1 MITNMLRRIEDLLV
15 QVVRVVLL
23 VFSLLV
29 LVGMALWTWES
40 FRPGKAEAPQAVA
53 QELNWK
59 DARPDLQFVVDETS
73 RDLGAGGG
81 EPAMEKRLAD
91 PALRPAFQKADALVR
106 AFVNK
111 DPARRERTERDHQ
124 ARGLAP
130 LHPLLQGDALPSE
143 ADVQRRIQE
152 RGQREGDA
160 GAVDAAADAAAADA
174 AADAAAA
181 DAAAAD
187 AAAADAAAAAA
198 ASADEEDSWMVEPVD
213 TAAAIHERA
222 QAAELEHGKGAYAAY
237 VQGLPAALEQVFG
250 NAALEPRLQAQTAQ
264 QILSTVLLNYTL
276 SLDNAARALRGED
289 SHGSSSWKE
298 RFGAV
303 ETAFWSMLMSFLVLV
318 VMVLVFIRMER
329 HLRVISQQHGQAPR
343 QP

>member
-1 MITNMLRRIEDLLV
+1 MLRRIEDLLV

-106 AFVNK
+106 AYVNK
-111 DPARRERTERDHQ
+111 DPARRERTERDNQ

-174 AADAAAA
+174 AA
-181 DAAAAD
+181 
-187 AAAADAAAAAA
+187 AAA
-198 ASADEEDSWMVEPVD
+198 ASTDEEDGWMVEPVD

>member
-1 MITNMLRRIEDLLV
+1 MLRRIEDLLV

-143 ADVQRRIQE
+143 ADVQRHIQE

-174 AADAAAA
+174 AA
-181 DAAAAD
+181 
-187 AAAADAAAAAA
+187 AAA
-198 ASADEEDSWMVEPVD
+198 ASADEEDSWMVDPVD

-237 VQGLPAALEQVFG
+237 VQGLPGALEQVFG

>member
-106 AFVNK
+106 AYVNK
-111 DPARRERTERDHQ
+111 DPARRERTERDNQ

-160 GAVDAAADAAAADA
+160 GAVDAAANAAAAN
-174 AADAAAA
+174 
-181 DAAAAD
+181 
-187 AAAADAAAAAA
+187 AAAAAA
-198 ASADEEDSWMVEPVD
+198 ASTGEEDGWMVEPVD
-213 TAAAIHERA
+213 TATAIHERA

>member
-160 GAVDAAADAAAADA
+160 GAVDAAADAAAA
-174 AADAAAA
+174 
-181 DAAAAD
+181 
-187 AAAADAAAAAA
+187 AA
-198 ASADEEDSWMVEPVD
+198 ASTGEEDGWMVEPVE

>member
-143 ADVQRRIQE
+143 ADVQRHIQE

-174 AADAAAA
+174 AA
-181 DAAAAD
+181 
-187 AAAADAAAAAA
+187 AAA
-198 ASADEEDSWMVEPVD
+198 ASADEEDSWMVDPVD

-329 HLRVISQQHGQAPR
+329 HLRVISQQHGQAQR

>member
-106 AFVNK
+106 AYVNK
-111 DPARRERTERDHQ
+111 DPARRERTERDNQ

-160 GAVDAAADAAAADA
+160 GAVDAV
-174 AADAAAA
+174 
-181 DAAAAD
+181 AD

-198 ASADEEDSWMVEPVD
+198 ASTDEEDGWMVEPVD

>member
-91 PALRPAFQKADALVR
+91 PALRPAFQKADSLVR
-106 AFVNK
+106 AYVNK

-160 GAVDAAADAAAADA
+160 GAVDAAA
-174 AADAAAA
+174 
-181 DAAAAD
+181 
-187 AAAADAAAAAA
+187 ADAAAAAA
-198 ASADEEDSWMVEPVD
+198 ASTGEEDGWMVEPVD

>member
-106 AFVNK
+106 AYVNK
-111 DPARRERTERDHQ
+111 DPARRERTERDNQ

-160 GAVDAAADAAAADA
+160 GAVDAP
-174 AADAAAA
+174 
-181 DAAAAD
+181 
-187 AAAADAAAAAA
+187 ADAAAAAA
-198 ASADEEDSWMVEPVD
+198 ASTGEEDGWMVEPVD

>member
-160 GAVDAAADAAAADA
+160 GAVDAV
-174 AADAAAA
+174 
-181 DAAAAD
+181 
-187 AAAADAAAAAA
+187 ADAAAAAA
-198 ASADEEDSWMVEPVD
+198 ASTDEEDGWMVEPVD

-289 SHGSSSWKE
+289 SLGSSSWKE

>member
-40 FRPGKAEAPQAVA
+40 FRPGKPEAPQAVA

-111 DPARRERTERDHQ
+111 DPARRERTERDNQ

-160 GAVDAAADAAAADA
+160 
-174 AADAAAA
+174 
-181 DAAAAD
+181 
-187 AAAADAAAAAA
+187 AA
-198 ASADEEDSWMVEPVD
+198 ASTGEEDGWMVEPVD

>member
-106 AFVNK
+106 AYVNK
-111 DPARRERTERDHQ
+111 DPARRERTERDNQ

-160 GAVDAAADAAAADA
+160 GAVDAAADAAAA
-174 AADAAAA
+174 
-181 DAAAAD
+181 
-187 AAAADAAAAAA
+187 AA
-198 ASADEEDSWMVEPVD
+198 ASSDEEDGWMVEPVD

-250 NAALEPRLQAQTAQ
+250 DAALEPRLQAQTAQ

>member
-130 LHPLLQGDALPSE
+130 LHPLLQGDAQPSE

-174 AADAAAA
+174 AA
-181 DAAAAD
+181 
-187 AAAADAAAAAA
+187 AAA
-198 ASADEEDSWMVEPVD
+198 ASADEEDSWMVDPVD

>member
-111 DPARRERTERDHQ
+111 DPARRERTERDNQ

-130 LHPLLQGDALPSE
+130 LHPLLQGDTLPSE

-160 GAVDAAADAAAADA
+160 GAVDAAADAAAA
-174 AADAAAA
+174 
-181 DAAAAD
+181 
-187 AAAADAAAAAA
+187 AA
-198 ASADEEDSWMVEPVD
+198 ASADEEDSWMVDPVD

>member
-106 AFVNK
+106 AYVNK
-111 DPARRERTERDHQ
+111 DPARRERTERDNQ

-160 GAVDAAADAAAADA
+160 GAVDAAADAAAA
-174 AADAAAA
+174 
-181 DAAAAD
+181 
-187 AAAADAAAAAA
+187 AA
-198 ASADEEDSWMVEPVD
+198 ASTGEEDGWMVEPVD

>member
-106 AFVNK
+106 AYVNK
-111 DPARRERTERDHQ
+111 DPARRERTERDNQ

-160 GAVDAAADAAAADA
+160 GAVDAAADAAAA
-174 AADAAAA
+174 
-181 DAAAAD
+181 
-187 AAAADAAAAAA
+187 AA
-198 ASADEEDSWMVEPVD
+198 ASTGEEDGWMVEPVD

-289 SHGSSSWKE
+289 SHGSSSRKE

>member
-143 ADVQRRIQE
+143 ADVQRHIQE

-160 GAVDAAADAAAADA
+160 GAVDAAADAAAA
-174 AADAAAA
+174 
-181 DAAAAD
+181 
-187 AAAADAAAAAA
+187 AA
-198 ASADEEDSWMVEPVD
+198 ASADEEDSWMVDPVD

>member
-81 EPAMEKRLAD
+81 EPAMEKRLVD

-111 DPARRERTERDHQ
+111 DPARRERTERDNQ

-160 GAVDAAADAAAADA
+160 GAVDAAADAAAA
-174 AADAAAA
+174 
-181 DAAAAD
+181 
-187 AAAADAAAAAA
+187 AA
-198 ASADEEDSWMVEPVD
+198 ASSDEEDGWMVEPVD

>member
-59 DARPDLQFVVDETS
+59 DAKPDLQFVVDETS

-111 DPARRERTERDHQ
+111 DPARRERTERDNQ

-160 GAVDAAADAAAADA
+160 GAVDAV
-174 AADAAAA
+174 
-181 DAAAAD
+181 AD

-198 ASADEEDSWMVEPVD
+198 ASTGEEDGWMVEPVD

>member
-1 MITNMLRRIEDLLV
+1 
-15 QVVRVVLL
+15 
-23 VFSLLV
+23 
-29 LVGMALWTWES
+29 
-40 FRPGKAEAPQAVA
+40 
-53 QELNWK
+53 
-59 DARPDLQFVVDETS
+59 
-73 RDLGAGGG
+73 
-81 EPAMEKRLAD
+81 
-91 PALRPAFQKADALVR
+91 
-106 AFVNK
+106 
-111 DPARRERTERDHQ
+111 
-124 ARGLAP
+124 
-130 LHPLLQGDALPSE
+130 
-143 ADVQRRIQE
+143 
-152 RGQREGDA
+152 
-160 GAVDAAADAAAADA
+160 
-174 AADAAAA
+174 
-181 DAAAAD
+181 
-187 AAAADAAAAAA
+187 
-198 ASADEEDSWMVEPVD
+198 MVEPVD

-250 NAALEPRLQAQTAQ
+250 DAALEPRLQAQTAQ

-289 SHGSSSWKE
+289 SPGSSSWKE

>member
-29 LVGMALWTWES
+29 LAGMALWTWES

-81 EPAMEKRLAD
+81 EPTMEKRLAD

-143 ADVQRRIQE
+143 ADVQRHIQE

-174 AADAAAA
+174 AA
-181 DAAAAD
+181 
-187 AAAADAAAAAA
+187 AAA
-198 ASADEEDSWMVEPVD
+198 ASADEEDSWMVDPVD

>member
-160 GAVDAAADAAAADA
+160 GAVDAAADAAAA
-174 AADAAAA
+174 
-181 DAAAAD
+181 
-187 AAAADAAAAAA
+187 AA
-198 ASADEEDSWMVEPVD
+198 ASADEEDGWMVDPVD

-237 VQGLPAALEQVFG
+237 VQGLPGALEQVFG

-289 SHGSSSWKE
+289 SPGSSSWKE

>member
-143 ADVQRRIQE
+143 ADVQRHIQE

-160 GAVDAAADAAAADA
+160 GAVDAAAADAASADA
-174 AADAAAA
+174 AAS
-181 DAAAAD
+181 
-187 AAAADAAAAAA
+187 AA
-198 ASADEEDSWMVEPVD
+198 ASADEEDSWMVDPVD

>member
-73 RDLGAGGG
+73 RDLGAGGS

-143 ADVQRRIQE
+143 ADVQRHIQE

-160 GAVDAAADAAAADA
+160 GAVDAAADAAAA
-174 AADAAAA
+174 
-181 DAAAAD
+181 
-187 AAAADAAAAAA
+187 AA
-198 ASADEEDSWMVEPVD
+198 ASADEEDSWMVDPVD

>member
-160 GAVDAAADAAAADA
+160 GAVDAV
-174 AADAAAA
+174 ADAAAA

-187 AAAADAAAAAA
+187 AATAAA
-198 ASADEEDSWMVEPVD
+198 ASTGEEDGWMVEPVD
-213 TAAAIHERA
+213 TATAIHERA

>member
-59 DARPDLQFVVDETS
+59 DARPNLQFVVDETS

-81 EPAMEKRLAD
+81 EPAMEKRLVD

-130 LHPLLQGDALPSE
+130 LHPLLQGDAQPSE

-160 GAVDAAADAAAADA
+160 GAVDAAAADAASADA
-174 AADAAAA
+174 AAS
-181 DAAAAD
+181 
-187 AAAADAAAAAA
+187 AA
-198 ASADEEDSWMVEPVD
+198 ASADEEDSWMVDPVD

>member
-111 DPARRERTERDHQ
+111 DPARRERTERDNQ

-174 AADAAAA
+174 AT
-181 DAAAAD
+181 
-187 AAAADAAAAAA
+187 A
-198 ASADEEDSWMVEPVD
+198 ASASTGEEDGWMVEPVD

>member
-111 DPARRERTERDHQ
+111 DPARRERTERDNQ

-143 ADVQRRIQE
+143 ADVQRHIQE

-160 GAVDAAADAAAADA
+160 GAVDAAADAAAA
-174 AADAAAA
+174 
-181 DAAAAD
+181 
-187 AAAADAAAAAA
+187 AA
-198 ASADEEDSWMVEPVD
+198 ASTGEEDGWMVEPVD

-237 VQGLPAALEQVFG
+237 VHGLPAALEQVFG

-329 HLRVISQQHGQAPR
+329 HLRVISQQHDQAPR

>member
-106 AFVNK
+106 AYVNK
-111 DPARRERTERDHQ
+111 DPARRERTERDNQ

-160 GAVDAAADAAAADA
+160 GAVDAAADAAAA
-174 AADAAAA
+174 
-181 DAAAAD
+181 
-187 AAAADAAAAAA
+187 AA
-198 ASADEEDSWMVEPVD
+198 ASTGEEDGWMVGPVD

>member
-106 AFVNK
+106 AYVNK
-111 DPARRERTERDHQ
+111 DPARRERTERDNQ

-143 ADVQRRIQE
+143 AEVQRRIQE

-160 GAVDAAADAAAADA
+160 GAVDAV
-174 AADAAAA
+174 
-181 DAAAAD
+181 AD

-198 ASADEEDSWMVEPVD
+198 ASTGEEDGWMVEPVD

>member
-106 AFVNK
+106 AYVNK
-111 DPARRERTERDHQ
+111 DPARRERTERDNQ

-160 GAVDAAADAAAADA
+160 GAVDAV
-174 AADAAAA
+174 
-181 DAAAAD
+181 
-187 AAAADAAAAAA
+187 ADAAAAAA
-198 ASADEEDSWMVEPVD
+198 ASTDEEDGWMVEPVD

-289 SHGSSSWKE
+289 SLGSSSWKE

>member
-106 AFVNK
+106 AYVNK
-111 DPARRERTERDHQ
+111 DPARRERTERDNQ

-160 GAVDAAADAAAADA
+160 GAGAVDAV
-174 AADAAAA
+174 
-181 DAAAAD
+181 
-187 AAAADAAAAAA
+187 ADAAAAAA
-198 ASADEEDSWMVEPVD
+198 ASTGEEDGWMVEPVD

>member
-81 EPAMEKRLAD
+81 EPAMEKRLVD

-160 GAVDAAADAAAADA
+160 GAVDAAA
-174 AADAAAA
+174 
-181 DAAAAD
+181 
-187 AAAADAAAAAA
+187 AAA
-198 ASADEEDSWMVEPVD
+198 ASADEEDSWMVDPVD

>member
-1 MITNMLRRIEDLLV
+1 MITNMLRKIEDLLV

-106 AFVNK
+106 AYVNK
-111 DPARRERTERDHQ
+111 DLARRERTERDNQ

-160 GAVDAAADAAAADA
+160 GAVDAV
-174 AADAAAA
+174 
-181 DAAAAD
+181 AD

-198 ASADEEDSWMVEPVD
+198 ASTDEEDGWMVEPVD

>member
-160 GAVDAAADAAAADA
+160 GAVDAAADAAAA
-174 AADAAAA
+174 
-181 DAAAAD
+181 
-187 AAAADAAAAAA
+187 AA
-198 ASADEEDSWMVEPVD
+198 ASSDEEDGWMVEPVD

>member
-106 AFVNK
+106 AYVNK
-111 DPARRERTERDHQ
+111 DPARRERTERDNQ

-160 GAVDAAADAAAADA
+160 GAVDAAADAAAA
-174 AADAAAA
+174 
-181 DAAAAD
+181 
-187 AAAADAAAAAA
+187 AA
-198 ASADEEDSWMVEPVD
+198 ASTGEEDGWVVEPVD

>member
-106 AFVNK
+106 AYVNK
-111 DPARRERTERDHQ
+111 DPARRERTERDNQ

-174 AADAAAA
+174 AA
-181 DAAAAD
+181 
-187 AAAADAAAAAA
+187 AAA
-198 ASADEEDSWMVEPVD
+198 ASTDEEDGWMVEPVD
-213 TAAAIHERA
+213 AAAAIHERA

>member
-106 AFVNK
+106 AYVNK
-111 DPARRERTERDHQ
+111 DPARRERTERDNQ

-160 GAVDAAADAAAADA
+160 GAVDAAADAAAA
-174 AADAAAA
+174 
-181 DAAAAD
+181 
-187 AAAADAAAAAA
+187 AA
-198 ASADEEDSWMVEPVD
+198 ASTGEEDGWMVEPVD

-222 QAAELEHGKGAYAAY
+222 QAAELEHGKGTYAAY

-289 SHGSSSWKE
+289 SLGSSSWKE

>member
-29 LVGMALWTWES
+29 LMGMALWTWES
-40 FRPGKAEAPQAVA
+40 FRPGKAEAAPQAVA

-106 AFVNK
+106 AYVNK
-111 DPARRERTERDHQ
+111 DPARRERTERDNQ

-160 GAVDAAADAAAADA
+160 GAVDAAADAAAA
-174 AADAAAA
+174 
-181 DAAAAD
+181 
-187 AAAADAAAAAA
+187 AA
-198 ASADEEDSWMVEPVD
+198 ASSDEEDGWMVEPVD